1 MIPTLNQE
9 NVLTIWRNKC
19 RLIGFLT
26 EKMKTTIKS
35 VRQADNDSDILIVE
49 TALTISNIQE
59 NSTVIVGEDIDL
71 FVILTVHTP
80 TKGNFSPQDRKRK
93 MGQRIY
99 SSRSFEGIHKE
110 NILFFHAFSD
120 CEGT

>member
-1 MIPTLNQE
+1 MIATLNQE
-9 NVLTIWRNKC
+9 NFLTIWRNKS
-19 RLIGFLT
+19 RLIGFVT
-26 EKMKTTIKS
+26 EKMKITVKS

-71 FVILTVHTP
+71 FVTLTVQTT
-80 TKGNFSPQDRKRK
+80 TKGNFSPQTRKRK

-110 NILFFHAFSD
+110 NILFFQAFSD
-120 CEGT
+120 CEGR